1 MKVFPV
7 GTAARGSGGDFLQAK
22 DVRESVSAG
31 AIQIRG
37 ARQNNLAGIDLTIP
51 RNRLVA
57 ITGVSGSGKSSLAF
71 DTLFREG
78 QRRFLETL
86 SAYARQFL
94 GRMEKPDVDHVEG
107 LSPAIAVDQGSV
119 QRGPRS
125 TVGTVTEI
133 VDYLRVL
140 YARAGTA
147 HCPEHGRALSS
158 QTPEAVVQQILALF
172 SGRNVHVLAPVV
184 RGRKG
189 HHRSVFAD
197 LARKGFVR
205 ARVDGEVKRIEELIG
220 REPLQE
226 TGELARYKRHTVE
239 VVVDRLKVQQDA
251 VGRLREA
258 IDTALALG
266 KGDLIV
272 VGPGGTDPE
281 EQGFSTSRS
290 CPECGLEAPPLEPRL
305 FSFNSQHGA
314 CPECDGLGLEQ
325 RPSERLVVGDP
336 TLSIREGA
344 LAVTRSSGGALLF
357 PRVDFAFLEQV
368 ARVHG
373 FDLDTPWKALP
384 ARAKR
389 VVLHGSGEQRFRD
402 SASWKGARSR
412 GTVAFE
418 RRYRGVL
425 PALERALELGGQRRF
440 AERFLETSR
449 CQACSGTRL
458 NSFANAVRVGGVA
471 LGEILDLPIG
481 ELGAR
486 LGSLAVSARERAIAE
501 GPLREIARRAAF
513 LVDVGLDYL
522 TLNRSTETLSGGE
535 AQRIRLAAQLGSGLQ
550 GVLYVLD
557 EPSIGLHQRDHA
569 RLLSALEM
577 LRDAGNSVIVVEHD
591 EATLRASDW
600 LIDIGPGAGR
610 HGGRVVAAGTPSDVA
625 RADSP
630 TGRLLRGEIALPTPA
645 SRRKGSGHQLVLCGA
660 RGFNLKAIDVA
671 LPLGTFTVVT
681 GVSGSGKS
689 TLVHHTLQRVVA
701 RHLGREASPPEPVDR
716 VEGLEHVEDLVF
728 LSSAPIGRTPRSN
741 PATYT
746 GAFTPIRDLFASLP
760 EAKIRGWGKGRFSFN
775 VAGGRCEVCQ
785 GAGANLVEL
794 QFLAPVTV
802 PCEECG
808 GKRFQ
813 HETLEARFRGF
824 SIADVLALPVEEAAA
839 LFADLPK
846 VARPLRALCDVG
858 LGYLTLGQP
867 STTLSGGE
875 AQRVKLAKH
884 LQRRSARHTLYLL
897 DEPTTGLHQED
908 VQRLVGAL
916 QRLVDQGHTVV
927 VIEHMLELVR
937 TADHVIDLGPEGG
950 DQGGRVVAVGTPEEI
965 ERTSGS
971 HTGRALRAARE
982 RASDVFERSR
992 EVAARLE
999 VEPESEIVIEGAR
1012 THNLKNVSVAIPREK
1027 LVVVTGPSGS
1037 GKSSLALD
1045 TIHAMAHARFVESL
1059 STYARQFLA
1068 ANDRPPVDRIA
1079 GLAPS
1084 VAVEARTAGGSH
1096 PRSTVA
1102 TTTEIHDH
1110 LRVLFARAGVRRC
1123 PIHGEKLERTDAGG
1137 VARRILAE
1145 LEGAKGWIVAPIFG
1159 PGAEEPEDL
1168 PGAFAEARDA
1178 WRAAGFVRVLLDGEE
1193 VRLDQTAELP
1203 ADARRVDLVID
1214 RMTFRRED
1222 RARIAE
1228 AVQQAEGVSGG
1239 RVSVVRRG
1247 EAARIEFSTRGA
1259 CTVCGFRL
1267 SEELEPRHFSFNTH
1281 VGACPECAGLGEL
1294 WRCDPAKLVDRPDR
1308 PLVARQDEGET
1319 AITGKLGRYLTKGKG
1334 YYEALLR
1341 TVAKGHGIDLERPF
1355 RSLSERDREL
1365 LLFGKGARKSYTVRI
1380 DKEGERFEL
1389 HESFESG
1396 WPGLCGHVNAWHKK
1410 SEDPEWSAILQRFM
1424 RREACP
1430 ACQGERLASAPRAV
1444 TVGKKRLPEVLRLSV
1459 GEMRAWLAELVLS
1472 STARAA
1478 VEAVLGE
1485 LASRLALLEEVGLSY
1500 LTLDRPTSTLSG
1512 GEARRVRLS
1521 ASLGSALVGVLY
1533 VLDEPTV
1540 GLHPQDIDRLT
1551 NALCALRDGGN
1562 SVIVV
1567 EHDESLMRRA
1577 DHLVDIGPLAGRAG
1591 GEILASAPPEVVA
1604 AHPSSLTARALRG
1617 ELTFGH
1623 RRTLPRERSS
1633 MKLSGARL
1641 HNLKGVSLELEMGA
1655 LTGVCGPSG
1664 SGKSTLLLDCLVPAL
1679 RGEKPD
1685 GRWRALEA
1693 PRGLPRLV
1701 VVDASPIGR
1710 TPKSVPATA
1719 VGLLEPLRELFARTA
1734 DARMRGL
1741 SPSSFSFNSP
1751 AGRCPAC
1758 EGRGATK
1765 VEMQF
1770 LADLWLPCEECS
1782 GSRYRPEVLE
1792 VRYRGKTIADVLAMS
1807 VDEAAAFLEH
1817 VPNARALLE
1826 TLRAVGLG
1834 YLGLGQSSTT
1844 LSVGEAQ
1851 RVKLA
1856 AELVRSDATAPG
1868 VIVLDEP
1875 TTGLSKSDVLH
1886 LVHVLARLAER
1897 GDAVAVIEHHLDLLA
1912 ACDRLVELGPA
1923 GGESGGRVIAAGT
1936 PEELARDPASVT
1948 GPWLARTLST
1958 AGAGADGTRE
1968 NLEVSKAR
1976 KNGRRGTKVAS

>member
-1 MKVFPV
+1 M
-7 GTAARGSGGDFLQAK
+7 
-22 DVRESVSAG
+22 SAG

-37 ARQNNLAGIDLTIP
+37 ARQNNLAGVDLTIP

-119 QRGPRS
+119 HRGPRS

-147 HCPEHGRALSS
+147 HCPEHGRPLSS

-172 SGRNVHVLAPVV
+172 PGANVHLLAPVI

-189 HHRSVFAD
+189 HHRALFGD

-205 ARVDGEVKRIEELIG
+205 ARVDGEVRRIEELIG
-220 REPLQE
+220 NG
-226 TGELARYKRHTVE
+226 TGELARYKRHTIE
-239 VVVDRLKVQQDA
+239 VVVDRLRIQQDA

-258 IDTALALG
+258 VDTALALG
-266 KGDLIV
+266 KGDLV
-272 VGPGGTDPE
+272 VLGPSGASPE
-281 EQGFSTSRS
+281 EQSFSTSRS

-305 FSFNSQHGA
+305 FSFNSPHGA
-314 CPECDGLGLEQ
+314 CPECAGLGVEK
-325 RPSERLVVGDP
+325 RPAERLVVRDP

-357 PRVDFAFLEQV
+357 PRVDFAFLEQI
-368 ARVHG
+368 ARAHD
-373 FDLDTPWKALP
+373 FDLDTSWKELSP
-384 ARAKR
+384 RAKR
-389 VVLHGSGEQRFRD
+389 VVLHGAGEQRFRD
-402 SASWKGARSR
+402 SASWKGKRSR
-412 GTVAFE
+412 GTVAFD

-425 PALERALELGGQRRF
+425 PALERALESGGQRRF

-449 CQACSGTRL
+449 CKACSGTRL
-458 NSFANAVRVGGVA
+458 HPFANAVRVGGVT

-486 LGSLAVSARERAIAE
+486 LGSLALSARERAIAE
-501 GPLREIARRAAF
+501 GPLREIARRASF
-513 LVDVGLDYL
+513 LVDVGLAYL
-522 TLNRSTETLSGGE
+522 TLNRSTETLSAGE

-557 EPSIGLHQRDHA
+557 EPSIGLHSRDHA

-610 HGGRVVAAGTPSDVA
+610 HGGRVVAAGTPSEVA

-645 SRRKGSGHQLVLCGA
+645 ARRVGSGRRLVLRGA

-671 LPLGTFTVVT
+671 FPLGTFTVVT

-689 TLVHHTLQRVVA
+689 TLVHHTLQRAVA
-701 RHLGREASPPEPVDR
+701 RHLGREASPPEPVER
-716 VEGLEHVEDLVF
+716 IEGLEHVEELVF

-760 EAKIRGWGKGRFSFN
+760 EAKIRGWGKSRFSFN
-775 VAGGRCEVCQ
+775 VAGGRCEACG

-813 HETLEARFRGF
+813 HETLEVRFHGF
-824 SIADVLALPVEEAAA
+824 SIADVLALPIEEAAA

-846 VARPLRALCDVG
+846 VARPLRALCEVG

-937 TADHVIDLGPEGG
+937 AADHVIDLGPEGG
-950 DQGGRVVAVGTPEEI
+950 DLGGRVVAVGTPEEI
-965 ERTSGS
+965 ERASGS
-971 HTGRALRAARE
+971 HTGRALCAARASRVSE
-982 RASDVFERSR
+982 RPGGHAP
-992 EVAARLE
+992 RLE

-1045 TIHAMAHARFVESL
+1045 TIHATAHARFVESL

-1068 ANDRPPVDRIA
+1068 ANDRPPVDRIV

-1110 LRVLFARAGVRRC
+1110 LRVLFARAGARRC

-1137 VARRILAE
+1137 IARRVLAE
-1145 LEGAKGWIVAPIFG
+1145 LEGQKGWIVAPIFG
-1159 PGAEEPEDL
+1159 PGVEEPEDL
-1168 PGAFAEARDA
+1168 SRAFAEARDA

-1193 VRLDQTAELP
+1193 ARLDQTAKIGAET
-1203 ADARRVDLVID
+1203 RRVDLVID
-1214 RMTFRRED
+1214 RLSFRRED

-1239 RVSVVRRG
+1239 RVSVVLRAPSHKDETR
-1247 EAARIEFSTRGA
+1247 RIEFSTRGA

-1267 SEELEPRHFSFNTH
+1267 AEELEPRHFSFNTH

-1294 WRCDPAKLVDRPDR
+1294 WRCAPEKLVDRPER
-1308 PLVARQDEGET
+1308 PLVVKQDEGET
-1319 AITGKLGRYLTKGKG
+1319 AISGKLGRYLTKGKG

-1341 TVAKGHGIDLERPF
+1341 TVARSHGVDLERPF
-1355 RSLSERDREL
+1355 RLHSERERGL
-1365 LLFGKGARKSYTVRI
+1365 LLFGEGARKSYTVRI
-1380 DKEGERFEL
+1380 DKEAERFEL
-1389 HESFESG
+1389 HESFEAE

-1410 SEDPEWSAILQRFM
+1410 SEDPEWSAVLERFM

-1472 STARAA
+1472 SAARAA

-1485 LASRLALLEEVGLSY
+1485 LESRLALLQEVGLSY

-1540 GLHPQDIDRLT
+1540 GLHPQDIERLT
-1551 NALCALRDGGN
+1551 SALCALRDGGN

-1567 EHDESLMRRA
+1567 EHDESLLRRA
-1577 DHLVDIGPLAGRAG
+1577 DHVVDIGPLAGRAG
-1591 GEILASAPPEVVA
+1591 GEILASASPEVVA

-1617 ELTFGH
+1617 ELTFER
-1623 RRTLPRERSS
+1623 RRTLPEERSRLT
-1633 MKLSGARL
+1633 LSGARL
-1641 HNLKGVSLELEMGA
+1641 HNLKGVSLELELGA

-1664 SGKSTLLLDCLVPAL
+1664 SGKSTLVLDCLVPAL

-1685 GRWRALEA
+1685 GRWRAFEV
-1693 PRGLPRLV
+1693 PRGGLPRIV
-1701 VVDASPIGR
+1701 VVDASPLGR

-1719 VGLLEPLRELFARTA
+1719 VGLLEPLRELYARTA
-1734 DARMRGL
+1734 DARMRGFTA
-1741 SPSSFSFNSP
+1741 SAFSFNSP

-1782 GSRYRPEVLE
+1782 GARYRPEVLE
-1792 VRYRGKTIADVLAMS
+1792 VHYRGKTIADVLAMS

-1856 AELVRSDATAPG
+1856 AELVRSDATVPG

-1886 LVHVLARLAER
+1886 LYQVLARLAGR
-1897 GDAVAVIEHHLDLLA
+1897 GDAVVVIEHQLDLLA
-1912 ACDRLVELGPA
+1912 ACDRLVELGPQ
-1923 GGESGGRVIAAGT
+1923 GGEAGGRVIAAGT

-1948 GPWLARTLST
+1948 GPWLARTL
-1958 AGAGADGTRE
+1958 GAADAAPEETRE
-1968 NLEVSKAR
+1968 TR
-1976 KNGRRGTKVAS
+1976 KNSQRGRKVAS